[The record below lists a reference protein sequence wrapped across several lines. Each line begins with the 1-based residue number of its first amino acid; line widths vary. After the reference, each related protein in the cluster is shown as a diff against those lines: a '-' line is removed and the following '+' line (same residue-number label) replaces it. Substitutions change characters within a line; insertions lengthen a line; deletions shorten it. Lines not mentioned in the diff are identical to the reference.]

1 MKDPKEALLTLIA
14 DLTMSLAAPV
24 VIGGKPNME
33 EEVDAWLEK
42 SNLLN
47 DIATALRDVGED
59 DLANFESIQELREK
73 LVYHGVMTATGHPT

>member
-14 DLTMSLAAPV
+14 DLTMSLATPV
-24 VIGGKPNME
+24 VIDGKPHTE
-33 EEVDAWLEK
+33 EEVDAWLEE